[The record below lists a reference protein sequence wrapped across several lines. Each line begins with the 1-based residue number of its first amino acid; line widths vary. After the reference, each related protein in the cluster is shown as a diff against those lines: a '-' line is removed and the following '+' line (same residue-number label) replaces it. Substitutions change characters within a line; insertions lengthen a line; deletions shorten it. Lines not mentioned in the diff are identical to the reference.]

1 VLYEMLSGQRAFPG
15 DTQGT
20 TTAAVLRDEP
30 RPLHAAP
37 ELVPI
42 VTRCLRKSPA
52 ERFHSMTEVKA
63 SLAAV
68 RPGESVPSIRID
80 IERTLRLS

>member
-1 VLYEMLSGQRAFPG
+1 MLSGKRAFPG

-20 TTAAVLRDEP
+20 TMAAMLRDEP
-30 RPLHAAP
+30 RPLPSAP

-42 VTRCLRKSPA
+42 VTRCLRKSPV
-52 ERFHSMTEVKA
+52 ERFQSMTEVKA

-68 RPGESVPSIRID
+68 RPGESVPSIG